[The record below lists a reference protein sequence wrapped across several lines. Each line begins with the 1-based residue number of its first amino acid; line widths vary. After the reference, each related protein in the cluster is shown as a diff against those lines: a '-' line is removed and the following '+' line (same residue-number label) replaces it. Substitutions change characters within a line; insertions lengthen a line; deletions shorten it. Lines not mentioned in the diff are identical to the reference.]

1 MPASPKTT
9 DKPAPRSTARKSGS
23 KAKSQTKAGAILSQL
38 RRPSGAT
45 VAHLRKVTGWQAH
58 SIRATLT
65 GLRKQGHGIVRGT
78 NAKSVTMYH
87 VAKGA

>member
-1 MPASPKTT
+1 MSAKAKTT
-9 DKPAPRSTARKSGS
+9 NKPAPRSTARKSGS
-23 KAKSQTKAGAILSQL
+23 KAKNQTKAGAILGQL

-45 VAHLRKVTGWQAH
+45 VARLQKATGWQPH

-65 GLRKQGHGIVRGT
+65 GLRKQGHDVRRGK
-78 NAKSVTMYH
+78 NAKGVTTYR

>member
-1 MPASPKTT
+1 MSAKATN
-9 DKPAPRSTARKSGS
+9 KPVTRSTARKSGS
-23 KAKSQTKAGAILSQL
+23 KATRQTKAGAILSQL

-45 VAHLRKVTGWQAH
+45 VARLQKATGWQAH

-65 GLRKQGHGIVRGT
+65 GLRKQGHDIRRGK
-78 NAKSVTMYH
+78 NAKGVTMYR

>member
-1 MPASPKTT
+1 MSAKATN
-9 DKPAPRSTARKSGS
+9 KPAPRPTARKSGS
-23 KAKSQTKAGAILSQL
+23 KATRQTKAGAILSQL

-45 VAHLRKVTGWQAH
+45 VARLQKATGWQPH

-65 GLRKQGHGIVRGT
+65 GLRKQGHDVRRGK
-78 NAKSVTMYH
+78 NAKGVTTYR

>member
-1 MPASPKTT
+1 MSAKAKTT
-9 DKPAPRSTARKSGS
+9 NKPAPRSTARKSGS
-23 KAKSQTKAGAILSQL
+23 KAKNQTKAGAILGQL

-45 VAHLRKVTGWQAH
+45 VARLQKATGWQPH

-65 GLRKQGHGIVRGT
+65 GLRKQGHDGRRGKT
-78 NAKSVTMYH
+78 SKGVTTYR

>member
-1 MPASPKTT
+1 MSAKATN
-9 DKPAPRSTARKSGS
+9 KPVTRSTARKSGS

-38 RRPSGAT
+38 ARPNGASI
-45 VAHLRKVTGWQAH
+45 AHLRKATGWQAH

-65 GLRKQGHGIVRGT
+65 GLRKQGHDVRRGK
-78 NAKSVTMYH
+78 NAKGVTMYH

>member
-9 DKPAPRSTARKSGS
+9 DKKAPRPTARKSGS
-23 KAKSQTKAGAILSQL
+23 KAKSHTKAGAILSQL
-38 RRPSGAT
+38 RRLNGASI
-45 VAHLRKVTGWQAH
+45 AHLRKATGWQAH

-65 GLRKQGHGIVRGT
+65 GRRKQGHDVRRGK
-78 NAKSVTMYH
+78 NAKGITMYR

>member
-1 MPASPKTT
+1 MPAKAKTT
-9 DKPAPRSTARKSGS
+9 SKPAPRSTARKSGS
-23 KAKSQTKAGAILSQL
+23 KVTRQTKAGAILNQL

-45 VAHLRKVTGWQAH
+45 IARLQKATGWQAH

-65 GLRKQGHGIVRGT
+65 GLRKQGHDVRRGK
-78 NAKSVTMYH
+78 NAKGVTTYH

>member
-9 DKPAPRSTARKSGS
+9 DKQAPRPTARKSGS
-23 KAKSQTKAGAILSQL
+23 TAKSHTKAGAILSQL
-38 RRPSGAT
+38 RRPNGAS
-45 VAHLRKVTGWQAH
+45 VAHLRKATGWQAH

-65 GLRKQGHGIVRGT
+65 GLRKQGHVVRRSK
-78 NAKSVTMYH
+78 NAKGITMYR

>member
-78 NAKSVTMYH
+78 NAKGVTTYR
-87 VAKGA
+87 VAKGT